1 MLIVMVFCGYGKAM
15 RLNAVSSRRRRDG
28 FIHSLEAVI
37 AIMILLSYSARVID
51 VVPDGNDWRI
61 SRLSQESR
69 EIAEVMSRLGYTD
82 MLVADS
88 QDSFLALVS
97 YISYLQNMGVAIST
111 HNLINP
117 ILRVGI
123 LTDDNDVYLCYS
135 SNISQNLF
143 GLDESI
149 IINGRE
155 TRFEVYNTTW
165 VGDWRYFDVLLIPFE
180 GSYVDMLGNITL
192 MDSAYHQ
199 KLLTFLQSGKG
210 IIQVSNLSNESL
222 VNLDVQKDIF
232 GLKWSSTTVLPSGS
246 EETYMSYA
254 RPSEDIY
261 SLHKYFYVFPSYL
274 STEIS
279 VTLNVSDA
287 DWWNMTLGTVDV
299 YLGETNHTIGMAKCT
314 QNIPTPCFGDTSG
327 TLNYSEVINST
338 NGIYGFNIVSL
349 KHKDY
354 GVIVINSS
362 GIDYDFVYIDENQ
375 DRNFTNDGNFS
386 GLSAGDILSLDGNNY
401 TIVEI
406 DSRGNYIMFKIET
419 PHNFSVLN
427 MDNEVYHVDG
437 FDNNL
442 ENRSRFVAME
452 SELVTSYGGNLPVSI
467 VNYGKFTGRTAWFT
481 DNIVSRDDWHFL
493 RSLVLW
499 VSPKT
504 YIVSEVS
511 DSAMNV
517 MSEEFV
523 LLANKD
529 LSQPYIMKLKV
540 WYYD

>member
-15 RLNAVSSRRRRDG
+15 CLNAVSSRRRRDG

-69 EIAEVMSRLGYTD
+69 EIAEVMSRLDYTD

-88 QDSFLALVS
+88 QDSFLALALYMS
-97 YISYLQNMGVAIST
+97 DFQNMGVAIST

-117 ILRVGI
+117 VLRVGI
-123 LTDDNDVYLCYS
+123 LTYDNDVYLCYS
-135 SNISQNLF
+135 TNISQNFF
-143 GLDESI
+143 GQDESI

-155 TRFEVYNTTW
+155 TRFEVRNTTW
-165 VGDWRYFDVLLIPFE
+165 VGDWRYFDVLIIPFE

-192 MDSAYHQ
+192 MNSAYPQ
-199 KLLTFLQSGKG
+199 KLSTFLLSGKG

-232 GLKWSSTTVLPSGS
+232 GLKWSSTTVLPSGA
-246 EETYMSYA
+246 EGTYISHA

-261 SLHKYFYVFPSYL
+261 GLYKYFYAYPFYL
-274 STEIS
+274 STESS
-279 VTLNVSDA
+279 VRFNLSVEDS
-287 DWWNMTLGTVDV
+287 WNMTAGTVDV

-314 QNIPTPCFGDTSG
+314 VNNPSPCSGDNSG

-354 GVIVINSS
+354 GVTVINSS
-362 GIDYDFVYIDENQ
+362 GIDYDLVYIDENQ

-386 GLSAGDILSLDGNNY
+386 GLSAGDMLSLDGNNY

-406 DSRGNYIMFKIET
+406 DSRGNYIMFMIGM
-419 PHNFSVLN
+419 PHNFSVMN
-427 MDNEVYHVDG
+427 MDNEVYHADG
-437 FDNNL
+437 FDNIL
-442 ENRSRFVAME
+442 ENRSQFVVME
-452 SELVTSYGGNLPVSI
+452 SEFMTSYGGNLPVSI

-504 YIVSEVS
+504 DIVSEVS

-529 LSQPYIMKLKV
+529 MSQPYIMKWKV

>member
-1 MLIVMVFCGYGKAM
+1 MIFIGYGKAM
-15 RLNAVSSRRRRDG
+15 CLNAVLSRRRRDG

-88 QDSFLALVS
+88 QDSFLALAIYMS
-97 YISYLQNMGVAIST
+97 DFQNMGVAIST

-117 ILRVGI
+117 ILRVGV
-123 LTDDNDVYLCYS
+123 LTYDNDVYLCYS
-135 SNISQNLF
+135 TNISQNFF
-143 GLDESI
+143 GQDESV

-155 TRFEVYNTTW
+155 TRFEVRNTTW
-165 VGDWRYFDVLLIPFE
+165 TGDWRHFDVLIIHFE
-180 GSYVDMLGNITL
+180 GPYVDMLGNITL
-192 MDSAYHQ
+192 MNSAYHQ
-199 KLLTFLQSGKG
+199 KLSTFLLSGKG

-232 GLKWSSTTVLPSGS
+232 GLKWNSTTVLPSGAEGS
-246 EETYMSYA
+246 YISYA

-261 SLHKYFYVFPSYL
+261 SLHKYFYAFPFYL
-274 STEIS
+274 STESS
-279 VTLNVSDA
+279 VRFNLSVENS
-287 DWWNMTLGTVDV
+287 WNMTAGTVDV
-299 YLGETNHTIGMAKCT
+299 YLGETNHTIGIAKCT
-314 QNIPTPCFGDTSG
+314 VNNPSPCSGDNSG

-338 NGIYGFNIVSL
+338 NGIYGFNIMSL

-354 GVIVINSS
+354 GVTVINSS
-362 GIDYDFVYIDENQ
+362 GADYDLFYIDENQ

-386 GLSAGDILSLDGNNY
+386 GLSAGDLLSLDGNNY

-406 DSRGNYIMFKIET
+406 DSRGNYIMFMIEM

-427 MDNEVYHVDG
+427 MDNEVYHADG
-437 FDNNL
+437 FDSNF
-442 ENRSRFVAME
+442 ENRSRFVVME
-452 SELVTSYGGNLPVSI
+452 SELLTSNGANLPVSI

-511 DSAMNV
+511 DNAMNV

-529 LSQPYIMKLKV
+529 MSQPYIMKLKA

>member
-155 TRFEVYNTTW
+155 TRFEVHNTTW

-192 MDSAYHQ
+192 MNSSYHQ
-199 KLLTFLQSGKG
+199 KLSTFLQSGKG

-232 GLKWSSTTVLPSGS
+232 GLKWNSTTVLPSGS

-261 SLHKYFYVFPSYL
+261 SLHKYFHVFPSYL
-274 STEIS
+274 STESS

-287 DWWNMTLGTVDV
+287 DWWNMTIGTVDV
-299 YLGETNHTIGMAKCT
+299 YLGETNYTIGMAKCT
-314 QNIPTPCFGDTSG
+314 QNIPTPCSGDNSG

-362 GIDYDFVYIDENQ
+362 GIDYDLVYIDENQ

-406 DSRGNYIMFKIET
+406 DSRGNYIMFNIEM

-529 LSQPYIMKLKV
+529 VSQPYIMKLKV

>member
-15 RLNAVSSRRRRDG
+15 CLNGASSRRRRDG
-28 FIHSLEAVI
+28 FVHSLEAVI

-69 EIAEVMSRLGYTD
+69 EIAEVMSRLSYTD

-88 QDSFLALVS
+88 QDSFLALVTH
-97 YISYLQNMGVAIST
+97 ISDFQNMGVAIST

-117 ILRVGI
+117 LLRVGI
-123 LTDDNDVYLCYS
+123 LTYDNDVYLCYS
-135 SNISQNLF
+135 TNMSQNFF
-143 GLDESI
+143 GQDESV

-155 TRFEVYNTTW
+155 TRFEVRNTTW
-165 VGDWRYFDVLLIPFE
+165 AGDWRHFDVLIIPFE

-192 MDSAYHQ
+192 MDSTYHQ
-199 KLLTFLQSGKG
+199 KLSTFLLSGKG

-222 VNLDVQKDIF
+222 VNFDVQKDIF
-232 GLKWSSTTVLPSGS
+232 GLKWNSTTVLPSGA
-246 EETYMSYA
+246 EESYISYA

-261 SLHKYFYVFPSYL
+261 SLYKYFYAFSFYL
-274 STEIS
+274 STESS
-279 VTLNVSDA
+279 VTLNISDA
-287 DWWNMTLGTVDV
+287 DWWNMTIGTVDV
-299 YLGETNHTIGMAKCT
+299 YLGDINYTIGTANCT
-314 QNIPTPCFGDTSG
+314 VNNPSPCSGDNRD

-338 NGIYGFNIVSL
+338 NGIYGFNIMSL

-354 GVIVINSS
+354 GVIVINSL
-362 GIDYDFVYIDENQ
+362 GIDYDLVYIDENQ

-386 GLSAGDILSLDGNNY
+386 GIYSGDMFSLDGNNY

-406 DSRGNYIMFKIET
+406 DSRGNYIKFRIEM
-419 PHNFSVLN
+419 PHSFSVLN

-437 FDNNL
+437 FDSIL
-442 ENRSRFVAME
+442 ENRSRFVVME
-452 SELVTSYGGNLPVSI
+452 SELVTSYGANLPVSI

-511 DSAMNV
+511 DNAMNI

-529 LSQPYIMKLKV
+529 MSQPYIMKWKA